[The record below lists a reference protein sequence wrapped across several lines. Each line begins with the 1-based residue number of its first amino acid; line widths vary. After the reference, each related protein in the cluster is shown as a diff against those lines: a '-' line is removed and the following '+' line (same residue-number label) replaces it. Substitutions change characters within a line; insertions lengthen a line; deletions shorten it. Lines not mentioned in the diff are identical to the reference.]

1 MRHYLMTTDE
11 HFDAAVRGDAQAAQ
25 KAAQSAHAMD
35 RTEPQSKLTAHEKTP
50 VLPGI
55 ADSCDSMQLPQMA
68 GTGFE
73 PATSR
78 L

>member
-1 MRHYLMTTDE
+1 MTTDE
-11 HFDAAVRGDAQAAQ
+11 HFDAAVRGEEREAQ
-25 KAAQSAHAMD
+25 KEAQYTSETAETGLQAMGP
-35 RTEPQSKLTAHEKTP
+35 ENAKAP
-50 VLPGI
+50 VLPGL
-55 ADSCDSMQLPQMA
+55 ASDCGFLRNPEMA